1 MNVLVI
7 APHND
12 DEILGVGGTIAK
24 HISQG
29 DSVYICSVTVGNNK
43 ERAEMI
49 KNEALAAHDF
59 LGITQTIFLNL
70 PVVNLSQIATTD
82 INGAINKVV
91 QDTKPEIAYIPHRGD
106 MHIDHKVVSESSMVA
121 LRPINNPQLKFIY
134 AYETL
139 SETEWDIPSVNNA
152 FVPNVWVDVSE
163 TIDQKLEAMSF
174 YKSQLYEFP
183 HPRSIKAIKSL
194 SQFRGS
200 TVGVNHGES
209 FMLIRAKY

>member
-59 LGITQTIFLNL
+59 LGITQTIFLDL